1 MVEIR
6 TAHIEDFKF
15 LSKIFSLNVPKY
27 FDDKELDDF
36 KKYFIKNVKTY
47 SIIKLNNKI
56 IGGAGY
62 VMENE
67 STGRI
72 TWSFIHPNFHRQGF
86 GKKIVVHCMN
96 SLKDFKSLEIWQ
108 KIAHQWVIGLPGLEP
123 MKTLSVANLANLE
136 SALRIINTSGIVLI
150 LEWKYYRMV
159 K

>member
-62 VMENE
+62 VM
-67 STGRI
+67 
-72 TWSFIHPNFHRQGF
+72 
-86 GKKIVVHCMN
+86 
-96 SLKDFKSLEIWQ
+96 
-108 KIAHQWVIGLPGLEP
+108 
-123 MKTLSVANLANLE
+123 
-136 SALRIINTSGIVLI
+136 
-150 LEWKYYRMV
+150 
-159 K
+159 